1 MARSSASISARTSAV
16 LSQCLRLLG
25 IDDRAADGA
34 GAGEP
39 VFELLA
45 LAPADRAL
53 QGGQILAEAA
63 QHFQH
68 RLAVVE
74 EDVAP
79 HDRVGRRDAG
89 EVAETGGGELDDLAL
104 G

>member
-1 MARSSASISARTSAV
+1 MARSSASISARTSAM

-39 VFELLA
+39 VFELFA
-45 LAPADRAL
+45 FAPAYGAL
-53 QGGQILAEAA
+53 QSGQVLAESAE
-63 QHFQH
+63 HLQH

-79 HDRVGRRDAG
+79 HDRVRCGDAG
-89 EVAETGGGELDDLAL
+89 EVAETGGGELDDLPL